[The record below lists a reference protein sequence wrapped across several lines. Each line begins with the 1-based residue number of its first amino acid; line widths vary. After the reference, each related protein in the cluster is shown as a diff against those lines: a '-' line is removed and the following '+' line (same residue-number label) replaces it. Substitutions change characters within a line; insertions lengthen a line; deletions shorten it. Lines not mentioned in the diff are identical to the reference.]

1 MLIDTAENITIA
13 EKTYQSLYKYLE
25 QNLYLTVE
33 NLSSEEFAEIK
44 DDFNRENF
52 WAKHVV
58 HELDCWI
65 AFFFSK
71 GRFPGSQKLIM
82 LPQAD
87 IPDFIKTEAPLLPI
101 DLYKK
106 FKATDAKALAS
117 IQVIAALNIH
127 LGGDRNISKKALT
140 EFLCNLT
147 FQALSKEN
155 DDILLSFEHA
165 GNLFLDI
172 LESLAKIDQHM
183 VNDSK
188 ILCENLKE
196 ELNKTEYELD
206 LLPELEIQE
215 DLAKYQKE
223 GKSPLWPPKPFS
235 SSTPLKTKEIN
246 KIYDEEKENYLQ
258 TAITINKTDFDV
270 AVENAEENSKE
281 VINDIIGSIP
291 GLIVDDKLNLDKLFE
306 YNSNDLERT
315 SDLSNQV
322 QERLDKLLSLMKENT
337 RPSIDMWMTEKPT
350 EELPNNS
357 LSGEKSDIKTED
369 IYIDGNYLDNI
380 QFFPKPST
388 DDKI

>member
-87 IPDFIKTEAPLLPI
+87 IPDFIKTETPLSPI

-140 EFLCNLT
+140 EFLRNLT
-147 FQALSKEN
+147 FQALSKET
-155 DDILLSFEHA
+155 DDILLSSEHA

-172 LESLAKIDQHM
+172 FESLAKINQQLVD
-183 VNDSK
+183 DSK
-188 ILCENLKE
+188 ILSECLKE
-196 ELNKTEYELD
+196 ELNKTEYDLD
-206 LLPELEIQE
+206 LPPELEIQE
-215 DLAKYQKE
+215 DLAKY
-223 GKSPLWPPKPFS
+223 
-235 SSTPLKTKEIN
+235 
-246 KIYDEEKENYLQ
+246 
-258 TAITINKTDFDV
+258 
-270 AVENAEENSKE
+270 
-281 VINDIIGSIP
+281 
-291 GLIVDDKLNLDKLFE
+291 
-306 YNSNDLERT
+306 
-315 SDLSNQV
+315 
-322 QERLDKLLSLMKENT
+322 
-337 RPSIDMWMTEKPT
+337 
-350 EELPNNS
+350 
-357 LSGEKSDIKTED
+357 
-369 IYIDGNYLDNI
+369 
-380 QFFPKPST
+380 
-388 DDKI
+388 